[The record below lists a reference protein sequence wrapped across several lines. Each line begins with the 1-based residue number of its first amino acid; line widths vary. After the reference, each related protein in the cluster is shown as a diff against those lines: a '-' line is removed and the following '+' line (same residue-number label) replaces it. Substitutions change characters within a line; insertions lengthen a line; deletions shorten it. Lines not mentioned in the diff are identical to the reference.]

1 MNIRRKI
8 KEKTLKTRIKHQVSS
23 RMSIGMDRPSG
34 RVLVTGALGQIGTE
48 LVEALREKHGHKAV
62 IATDIRESK
71 GCQILDVMDKE
82 GIEKLV
88 HGENITEIYHL
99 AALLSATGEK
109 NPELCWKINVIGLEN
124 VISAAKK
131 NNARL
136 FSPSS
141 IAVFGPDCPKIAPQ
155 ITPLNPTTV
164 YGKTKVVGEQLAITS
179 GIDMRG
185 IRYPGL
191 ISYKAPAGGG
201 TTDYAVEIFHAALEN
216 GHYDCFVRED
226 TRLPMM
232 YMDDAI
238 RATLELM
245 DFPLEDL
252 SEARGGYNISGC
264 SFTAKALV
272 ESIQRHLPHF
282 TCTFNPDIRQ
292 TYADSWPDE
301 IQDDVAYNEWGWKA
315 NFDLDKIV
323 DDMLENLKISERAAT
338 RSSGG
343 SGDGSF

>member
-1 MNIRRKI
+1 
-8 KEKTLKTRIKHQVSS
+8 
-23 RMSIGMDRPSG
+23 MSIGMDRPSG

-48 LVEALREKHGHKAV
+48 LVEALQQKHGHDNV
-62 IATDIRESK
+62 IATDIRDDK
-71 GCQILDVMDKE
+71 GCQILDVMNKE

-88 HGENITEIYHL
+88 LEQDITEIYHL

-109 NPELCWKINVIGLEN
+109 NPELCWDINVVGLEN

-155 ITPLNPTTV
+155 MTPLNPTTV
-164 YGKTKVVGEQLAITS
+164 YGKTKVVGEHLAMSS

-201 TTDYAVEIFHAALEN
+201 TTDYAVEIFHAALKN

-226 TRLPMM
+226 TKLPMM

-245 DFPLEDL
+245 EIPLEKL
-252 SEARGGYNISGC
+252 SGARGGYNISGC
-264 SFTAKALV
+264 SFTAEELV
-272 ESIQRHLPHF
+272 KSIQRHLPNF
-282 TCTFNPDIRQ
+282 TCTFKPDIRQ

-301 IQDDVAYNEWGWKA
+301 IEDDVAFNEWGWKA
-315 NFDLDKIV
+315 GFDLDKIV
-323 DDMLENLKISERAAT
+323 DEMIINLQN
-338 RSSGG
+338 
-343 SGDGSF
+343 

>member
-1 MNIRRKI
+1 MN
-8 KEKTLKTRIKHQVSS
+8 HQVSS
-23 RMSIGMDRPSG
+23 PMSRAMDRPSG
-34 RVLVTGALGQIGTE
+34 RVLVTGACGQIGTE
-48 LVEALREKHGHKAV
+48 LVEALQKKHGLESV
-62 IATDIRESK
+62 IATDIHK
-71 GCQILDVMDKE
+71 GEACRILDVMDK
-82 GIEKLV
+82 IEIQRLV
-88 HGENITEIYHL
+88 VEEEITEIYHL

-109 NPELCWKINVIGLEN
+109 NPELCWNVNVIGLKN
-124 VISAAKK
+124 VIDVAKK

-141 IAVFGPDCPKIAPQ
+141 IAVFGPDCPNIAPQ

-201 TTDYAVEIFHAALEN
+201 TTDYAVEIFHHATKN
-216 GHYDCFVRED
+216 GKYECFVRED
-226 TRLPMM
+226 TKLPMM

-238 RATLELM
+238 RATIELM
-245 DFPLEDL
+245 DYPVEQL

-264 SFTAKALV
+264 SFTVGELV
-272 ESIQRHLPHF
+272 KSIQRHIPDF
-282 TCTFNPDIRQ
+282 TCTFNPDVRQ

-301 IQDDVAYNEWGWKA
+301 IEDDVAKKEWGWKPS
-315 NFDLDKIV
+315 FDLDGIV
-323 DDMLENLKISERAAT
+323 DEMITNLEY
-338 RSSGG
+338 
-343 SGDGSF
+343 

>member
-1 MNIRRKI
+1 
-8 KEKTLKTRIKHQVSS
+8 
-23 RMSIGMDRPSG
+23 MSIGMDRPSG

-48 LVEALREKHGHKAV
+48 LVEALQQKHGHDNV
-62 IATDIRESK
+62 IATDIRDDK

-88 HGENITEIYHL
+88 LEQDITEIYHL

-109 NPELCWKINVIGLEN
+109 NPELCWDINVVGLEN

-164 YGKTKVVGEQLAITS
+164 YGKTKVVGEQLAMSS

-201 TTDYAVEIFHAALEN
+201 TTDYAVEIFHAALKN

-226 TRLPMM
+226 TKLPMM

-245 DFPLEDL
+245 EIPLEKL
-252 SEARGGYNISGC
+252 SGARGGYNISGC
-264 SFTAKALV
+264 SFSAEELV
-272 ESIQRHLPHF
+272 KSIQRHLPNF
-282 TCTFNPDIRQ
+282 TCTFKPDIRQ

-301 IQDDVAYNEWGWKA
+301 IEDDVAFKEWGWKA
-315 NFDLDKIV
+315 GFDLDKIV
-323 DDMLENLKISERAAT
+323 DEMIINLQN
-338 RSSGG
+338 
-343 SGDGSF
+343 